1 MAIEAPLS
9 KFAKTNLK
17 IYIVVCVA
25 VAVIFAYDGYLSKY
39 KWSGRYS
46 FYQEHVLDNDGVPTQ
61 TMNFNTKSPPFF
73 FGAAV
78 LFAVYFFVTKNKKL
92 IADENELVFSAKEKI
107 PYDSI
112 EAINKTYFEKKGFF
126 VITYKNES
134 GKQLAR
140 KISER
145 KYDNLPA
152 ILDQLV
158 AKIS

>member
-25 VAVIFAYDGYLSKY
+25 AAIIFAYDGYLSKY

-78 LFAVYFFVTKNKKL
+78 LFAVYFFVIKNNKL

-107 PYDSI
+107 LYDSI

-126 VITYKNES
+126 VITYKDDS
-134 GKQLAR
+134 GKQVTR

-145 KYDNLPA
+145 KYDNLAPV
-152 ILDQLV
+152 LDHLV